1 MARCRRCETMPL
13 CPPCE
18 GRLFLNPPIGELEAV
33 LVEYFRSLG
42 KVCERPHE
50 GLLAVDYSEGELDRF
65 CSEALG
71 QLNALEQEDT
81 RVLAVA
87 PGEAPDFAQ
96 LLRMQPLSRLV
107 AQVRGGW
114 LLDMLSEER
123 FEVHFQPIVSC
134 TDPARLHACECLLR
148 GRDEAGLVP
157 PGRLFATARQADLL
171 FHLDRAARL
180 ASIRQACAKGVGPV
194 LFINFTPTSIYNPKF
209 CLRSTLE
216 AVRECG
222 LEPQSVVFEVVESE
236 RVSDVGQLVEVLDYY
251 RAAGFKVALDD
262 LGAGFSSLNLLAGI
276 RPDYVK
282 LDMELVRGVDVD
294 PYRASITEHIL
305 SLARSLGVRS
315 IAEGVETEG
324 EFRWLAAHGADLAQ
338 GYLFGKP
345 RPEAPEVSG

>member
-1 MARCRRCETMPL
+1 MPRCRRCETLPL
-13 CPPCE
+13 CPPCA
-18 GRLFLNPPIGELEAV
+18 GRLYLNPPIGELETV
-33 LVEYFRSLG
+33 LEGYFRSLG
-42 KVCERPHE
+42 KHCARPHE
-50 GLLAVDYSEGELDRF
+50 GLLAVDYAEGELERF
-65 CSEALG
+65 CAEALG
-71 QLNALEQEDT
+71 ELNSLEQEDT

-107 AQVRGGW
+107 AQVRGRW
-114 LLDMLSEER
+114 LVDLLSEER

-134 TDPARLHACECLLR
+134 ADPSRRHACECLLR
-148 GRDEAGLVP
+148 GRDPSGLIP

-180 ASIRQACAKGVGPV
+180 ASIRQASAKGVGPM
-194 LFINFTPTSIYNPKF
+194 LFINFMPTSIYNPKF

-216 AVRECG
+216 AVRESG
-222 LEPQSVVFEVVESE
+222 LEPRSVVFEVVESE
-236 RVSDVGQLVEVLDYY
+236 RVGDVGLLVEVLDFY

-262 LGAGFSSLNLLAGI
+262 LGAGFSSLNLLAGL

-282 LDMELVRGVDVD
+282 LDMELVRGVDSD
-294 PYRASITEHIL
+294 PYKASITGHIL

-324 EFRWLAAHGADLAQ
+324 EWRWLAANGADLAQ
-338 GYLFGKP
+338 GFLFG
-345 RPEAPEVSG
+345 RPEAEAPKAG